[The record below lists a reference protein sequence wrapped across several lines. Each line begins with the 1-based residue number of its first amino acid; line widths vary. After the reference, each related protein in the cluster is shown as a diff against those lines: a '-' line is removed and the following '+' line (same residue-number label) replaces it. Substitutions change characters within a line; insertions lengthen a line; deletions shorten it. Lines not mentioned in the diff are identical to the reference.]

1 MSGLMCDCPA
11 TSRQRQ
17 SMSNSLLPSE
27 VKMAEP
33 ITWHATNTRR
43 RSKVSTE
50 AWTWPKNQQEEEEEE
65 EEEEAAEV
73 QNKQRLD

>member
-1 MSGLMCDCPA
+1 
-11 TSRQRQ
+11 
-17 SMSNSLLPSE
+17 
-27 VKMAEP
+27 MAEP

-50 AWTWPKNQQEEEEEE
+50 VWTWPKNQQEEEEEE